1 MKTTHRMLLAVAVIG
16 VLAVAQPASAH
27 QSAAPSRHVRSPSVV
42 RMTFQGRPI
51 DLSKG
56 WGKAH
61 SCVVWRAAH
70 LTKCF
75 RSDRQMRVAVAAA
88 ITLIADDTDV
98 AASSCS
104 SPLDLWQD
112 EGYSNRHLQFW
123 DRGFWQNLSNW
134 SFNNQLSSFIVGACG
149 VHLAENGNGGGLWY
163 PCNTSAGAQH
173 REMDL
178 DDNNGGPPCGAQ
190 STNWNDR
197 VSSIFIT

>member
-1 MKTTHRMLLAVAVIG
+1 MQARYRMLLAVTAFSL
-16 VLAVAQPASAH
+16 LAVAQPASAQ
-27 QSAAPSRHVRSPSVV
+27 QSATRVAHVKALPTV

-56 WGKAH
+56 WGQAH

-75 RSDRQMRVAVAAA
+75 RTERQMRAAVAAA
-88 ITLIADDTDV
+88 IPLSADGTDV

-178 DDNNGGPPCGAQ
+178 DDNNGGPPCAAQ